1 MIRFAIFWG
10 FFRFSTSTCAGV
22 ATGQQTYNLLTTST
36 MNFMVRLAS
45 SFCTL
50 RSLFKPTVMHSA
62 LQMGKNALKRPAL
75 FAPTMCEDRAK
86 GST

>member
-10 FFRFSTSTCAGV
+10 FFKLSTSTCAGV
-22 ATGQQTYNLLTTST
+22 ATGQAYNLLTT